1 MIASY
6 YKVLGFHFHVSRG
19 EHEIIKKM
27 NTNSKSMTGLGAVV
41 ETIPNHRWAAI
52 GKGLLA
58 SGLLDKHTFEQQWDS
73 ESRSSLFINVLTSV
87 GNPSRP
93 PWKQLVKVLQ
103 VQLGYDHE
111 LITLVKEVTR
121 DCDQVREQSHGYGT
135 TALWFKDGKEFH
147 RDSGEETDNP
157 STPLLP
163 NSQGSKISD
172 ACSYYFVNSGDAL
185 LQNRS
190 TLCDG

>member
-1 MIASY
+1 MS
-6 YKVLGFHFHVSRG
+6 
-19 EHEIIKKM
+19 
-27 NTNSKSMTGLGAVV
+27 TNSKSMTRLEAVV
-41 ETIPNHRWAAI
+41 ETIPNHRWATI
-52 GKGLLA
+52 GKSLLA

-73 ESRSSLFINVLTSV
+73 ESRSSLFINVLNSV

-111 LITLVKEVTR
+111 LITLMKKVNQ

-135 TALWFKDGKEFH
+135 TALQFKDGKEFH
-147 RDSGEETDNP
+147 PDSRDETDNP

-163 NSQGSKISD
+163 NSEGSKIND
-172 ACSYYFVNSGDAL
+172 ACSCYYLVSVCEL
-185 LQNRS
+185 
-190 TLCDG
+190 